1 MNVLYKTLKQMN
13 SLSHR
18 IDKNIARV
26 ADFPQ
31 PGIQYKDIT
40 TLFQNPELCSE
51 IVDAFA
57 GFSKGKADIVCGIE
71 SRGFLFGLLI
81 AQKLGIPFVLIRK
94 QGKLP
99 PPTVSQSYDLEYGSA
114 TIEVQPQYI
123 VRGARALIHDDVLAT
138 GGTAEASAL
147 LVEKCGGIVTQFSF
161 IADLAFL
168 NGKER
173 LTQFTNEVQSLVS
186 Y

>member
-1 MNVLYKTLKQMN
+1 MNDLAQ
-13 SLSHR
+13 R
-18 IDKNIARV
+18 IDDNIARV

-40 TLFQNPELCSE
+40 SLFQQPKLCNE
-51 IVDAFA
+51 MVEAFA
-57 GFSKGKADIVCGIE
+57 EFSRGKIDAVCGIE

-81 AQKLGIPFVLIRK
+81 AQKLNLPFVLVRK

-99 PPTVSQSYDLEYGSA
+99 PPTVAESYELEYGNA

-123 VRGARALIHDDVLAT
+123 QNGQRFLVHDDVLAT
-138 GGTAEASAL
+138 GGTAEATAKL
-147 LVEKCGGIVTQFSF
+147 IEKCDGKVVQFSF
-161 IADLAFL
+161 IAELEFL
-168 NGKER
+168 HGREKLNPFM
-173 LTQFTNEVQSLVS
+173 TDIQSLVR